1 MPRKAQPSA
10 ILGDVAARE
19 DITINTKGGSMTATL
34 KKPLREKLGELGAS
48 LSAAALEFASGQAVV
63 LLSRVPGAANT
74 DRPVRVRKVGLNRF
88 EIGIESDGDEEADEV
103 TAAFLRLKK
112 DLFGK
117 GKLRLSAPVTAAEWR
132 AEMDAKVAAVEAAL
146 ELAGADLTGTPAAS
160 PPGSRRGRGSTGVG
174 KHSKA
179 LSV

>member
-10 ILGDVAARE
+10 ILGDVVARE
-19 DITINTKGGSMTATL
+19 DVTINTKGGSMTATL

-48 LSAAALEFASGQAVV
+48 LSAAAVEFASGQAVV

-74 DRPVRVRKVGLNRF
+74 DLPVRVRKVGLNRF

-117 GKLRLSAPVTAAEWR
+117 GRLRLLEPVTAAEWR

-146 ELAGADLTGTPAAS
+146 EKAGANLTETHTDGA
-160 PPGSRRGRGSTGVG
+160 PGSRRGRKSTGVG
-174 KHSKA
+174 TRRKA
-179 LSV
+179 LSA